1 MTEKQWLFLLVGLF
15 FLAGAIY
22 PKPIKVR
29 ATGEPHPYQL
39 LARLCFAGLG
49 LVMLLASYLERN
61 SK

>member
-1 MTEKQWLFLLVGLF
+1 MTEKQVLLLVVGVF

-22 PKPIKVR
+22 PKPIRLR

-39 LARLCFAGLG
+39 LARFCFAGFG
-49 LVMLLASYLERN
+49 LLMLLTSYLERN